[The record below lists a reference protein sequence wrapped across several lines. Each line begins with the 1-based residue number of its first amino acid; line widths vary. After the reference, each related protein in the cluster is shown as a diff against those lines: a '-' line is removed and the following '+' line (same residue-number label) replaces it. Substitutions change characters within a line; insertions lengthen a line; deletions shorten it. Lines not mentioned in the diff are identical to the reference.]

1 MFTTKNVGKLRK
13 NVEKNVGN
21 TSEKCWQNYEKCLRE
36 KMLAS
41 LTKNID
47 EKVLANF
54 RKMLT
59 SSEKC

>member
-1 MFTTKNVGKLRK
+1 MLR
-13 NVEKNVGN
+13 
-21 TSEKCWQNYEKCLRE
+21 

-41 LTKNID
+41 LPKNIH

-59 SSEKC
+59 SSEKCRQHS